1 MSNIRFHSW
10 IKTYHE
16 DPENVPIAGFL
27 TKIDIP
33 HHHSVDLQFM
43 DYCKMKGWGMEKT
56 SAKQDVNVQD
66 SFFQIIKSVLKQ
78 KFGLFDENEEVQKDL
93 RPDIIVPSV
102 PSR

>member
-1 MSNIRFHSW
+1 
-10 IKTYHE
+10 
-16 DPENVPIAGFL
+16 
-27 TKIDIP
+27 
-33 HHHSVDLQFM
+33 
-43 DYCKMKGWGMEKT
+43 MKGWGMEKT

-102 PSR
+102 PSRQQKLELSRSQLNGIFEGSIFSINPQPVQNSGGLNSYDLV